1 MKIGISS
8 LITIP
13 EFAYSFATLKITL
26 VKLMTAV
33 IFPWISADLL
43 NFVTNFGLKK
53 RNQMIIKSNVSFLRT
68 SLEKVFAFNVLIT
81 YLSTDLALF
90 SRTSIQDT
98 LIL

>member
-53 RNQMIIKSNVSFLRT
+53 TQSNDYQIER
-68 SLEKVFAFNVLIT
+68 LI
-81 YLSTDLALF
+81 STHI
-90 SRTSIQDT
+90 S
-98 LIL
+98 

>member
-53 RNQMIIKSNVSFLRT
+53 TQSNDYQI
-68 SLEKVFAFNVLIT
+68 ECLI
-81 YLSTDLALF
+81 STHI
-90 SRTSIQDT
+90 S
-98 LIL
+98 